1 MLPLSMSKM
10 IEFTEYLDSNG
21 TSPFAK
27 WFDALD
33 AVAAAKVRAYMTRVE
48 LGNYSNVEPI
58 GGGGLKSRL
67 ILGQGIECIF
77 VKRGKYFC
85 FYWAG
90 AVRRGSKRPLMQ
102 RSLLGKYMIATGS
115 KALEKRRGN
124 NNVIN

>member
-10 IEFTEYLDSNG
+10 IEFTEYLDSNA
-21 TSPFAK
+21 TSPFVK

-58 GGGGLKSRL
+58 GGGGCLKSRL
-67 ILGQGIECIF
+67 ILGLGIECIF

-85 FYWAG
+85 C
-90 AVRRGSKRPLMQ
+90 S
-102 RSLLGKYMIATGS
+102 
-115 KALEKRRGN
+115 
-124 NNVIN
+124 